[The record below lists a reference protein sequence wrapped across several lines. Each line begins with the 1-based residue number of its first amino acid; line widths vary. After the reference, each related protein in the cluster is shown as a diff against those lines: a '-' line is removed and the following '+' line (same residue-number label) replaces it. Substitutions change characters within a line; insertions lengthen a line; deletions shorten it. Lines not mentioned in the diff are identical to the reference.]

1 MKTTN
6 KTYLANA
13 FSLQMLDLSSATSV
27 DIVPVTMEEVA
38 ASGFESVVGHL
49 DTANVLT
56 TLLGVEVPMQRA
68 SVRLESHDILYVAQ
82 VTGGRLPE
90 GATTLPSGMTFK
102 FLKVSLRG

>member
-1 MKTTN
+1 MN

-13 FSLQMLDLSSATSV
+13 FSLQMLDLSKATTV
-27 DIVPVTMEEVA
+27 DIVPVAMEEVA
-38 ASGFESVVGHL
+38 GSGFESVVGHL

-56 TLLGVEVPMQRA
+56 TLLGVEVQQQRV
-68 SVRLESHDILYVAQ
+68 SVRLESPEDVLYVAQ

-90 GATTLPSGMTFK
+90 GATTLPAGIELK

>member
-1 MKTTN
+1 
-6 KTYLANA
+6 
-13 FSLQMLDLSSATSV
+13 MLDLSGATTV
-27 DIVPVTMEEVA
+27 DIVPVTKEEVA

-56 TLLGVEVPMQRA
+56 TLLGVEVQQQRV
-68 SVRLESHDILYVAQ
+68 SVRLESPEDVLYVAQ

-90 GATTLPSGMTFK
+90 GATTLPAGIELK

>member
-1 MKTTN
+1 MN

-13 FSLQMLDLSSATSV
+13 FSLQMLDLSSAKSV
-27 DIVPVTMEEVA
+27 DIVPVAKEEVA

-56 TLLGVEVPMQRA
+56 ALLGVEVQQQRA
-68 SVRLESHDILYVAQ
+68 SVRLESSDILYVAQ

-90 GATTLPSGMTFK
+90 GATTLPAGIELI
-102 FLKVSLRG
+102 FLRVSLRG